1 MNMSWHVAAAALAAG
16 LMACSA
22 RPPSAQDF
30 SASLPASYQRQAPGA
45 NSLIDWHLDLL
56 PAGEFR
62 LRTTYVDK
70 PEPRQFDDLGQW
82 RYDPG
87 SGRLTLEQG
96 EGPPLLF
103 AVGAGGSQLHKLD
116 DAGNPVTGGNS
127 PPLVRLAQPA
137 LIEVVAPT
145 LPDVVAPL
153 RGTYW
158 RLVELDGR
166 LVTPATGAREAHL
179 QFALDENR
187 VAGSGGCNRVSG
199 GFSLEGDGLSFTQMI
214 STRMACLDGDVMATE
229 QGFLAALGRVQSHR
243 TGAAGLE
250 LLDDAG
256 IVLAHLQAAE
266 PPQEP

>member
-1 MNMSWHVAAAALAAG
+1 MNSAWHLAAAVLAAG
-16 LMACSA
+16 LAACSA
-22 RPPSAQDF
+22 RAPSAEDF

-56 PAGEFR
+56 PGGEFR

-70 PEPRQFDDLGQW
+70 PEPRQFDELGQW
-82 RYDPG
+82 RYDPDG
-87 SGRLTLEQG
+87 GRLTLEQG

-103 AVGAGGSQLHKLD
+103 AVAAGGAQLHKLD
-116 DAGNPVTGGNS
+116 DAGNPVAADTN
-127 PPLVRLAQPA
+127 PPLVRLAQAA
-137 LIEVVAPT
+137 LIEVAVPA

-166 LVTPATGAREAHL
+166 LVEPASGARPAHL

-187 VAGSGGCNRVSG
+187 VAGSGGCNRISG
-199 GFSLEGDGLSFTQMI
+199 GFALEGDGLSFTQMI
-214 STRMACLDGDVMATE
+214 STRMACLDGDAMATE
-229 QGFLAALGRVQSHR
+229 QGFLAALGKVESHR

-250 LLDDAG
+250 LLDAAG
-256 IVLAHLQAAE
+256 MVLAHLQAAE